1 VLFAQLKRLLVNQH
15 DLVLAGI
22 DLLAADIVRV
32 LVRVTI
38 DKLLAVSHLVNN
50 AIVIGAVNW
59 RGRLGQQDWNVAVT
73 AATQALFVCNQID
86 AMAVA

>member
-1 VLFAQLKRLLVNQH
+1 MLFAQLKRLLVNQH

-86 AMAVA
+86 AVAVA